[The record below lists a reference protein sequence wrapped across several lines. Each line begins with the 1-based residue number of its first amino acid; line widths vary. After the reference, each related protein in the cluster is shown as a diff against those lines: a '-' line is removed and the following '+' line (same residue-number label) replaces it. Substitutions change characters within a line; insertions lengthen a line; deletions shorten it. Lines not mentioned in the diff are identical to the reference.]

1 MCGNGVLI
9 TGTLIIAPRAEIPK
23 IPDGL
28 SLVVFAAVRG
38 TSTIRT
44 SSGAISVTG
53 ASQITGASTAA
64 FVFPQ
69 DKSRILLSGR
79 AFSEPFSVSD
89 VLHLGLAVYQRFRR

>member
-1 MCGNGVLI
+1 MDLKQILSVL
-9 TGTLIIAPRAEIPK
+9 LQLPIIR
-23 IPDGL
+23 
-28 SLVVFAAVRG
+28 VVFAAVRG
-38 TSTIRT
+38 ATSIRAT
-44 SSGAISVTG
+44 SGALAVSGSARMAG
-53 ASQITGASTAA
+53 ATTSA